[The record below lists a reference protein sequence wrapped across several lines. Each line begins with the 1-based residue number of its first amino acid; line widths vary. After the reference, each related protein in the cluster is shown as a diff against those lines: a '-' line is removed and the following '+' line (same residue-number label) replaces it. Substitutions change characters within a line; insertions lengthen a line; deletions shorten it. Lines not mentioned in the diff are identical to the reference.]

1 MPNPH
6 PSLQGSSIWSR
17 EREVWP
23 RWLPGTNLR
32 DRHTHLARSPRDSA
46 GVCGFPVMWAR
57 EGHPSSTR
65 PRCPE
70 CRSASGG

>member
-1 MPNPH
+1 MASDR
-6 PSLQGSSIWSR
+6 PSPQRSSLWSR

-32 DRHTHLARSPRDSA
+32 DRHTHLARSPRNST

-57 EGHPSSTR
+57 EDHPTCRR